1 MCWFLLVCL
10 CVCLCVFG
18 LCCCVTYIPS
28 TQSRLS
34 SKRIQDQATTT
45 IESMGNATSITDQ
58 PSGISPEA
66 FEALRNE
73 YEAQKKVEPVLS
85 GTCTVYSLSMLV
97 LGRISCY

>member
-1 MCWFLLVCL
+1 
-10 CVCLCVFG
+10 
-18 LCCCVTYIPS
+18 
-28 TQSRLS
+28 
-34 SKRIQDQATTT
+34 
-45 IESMGNATSITDQ
+45 MGNATSITDQ